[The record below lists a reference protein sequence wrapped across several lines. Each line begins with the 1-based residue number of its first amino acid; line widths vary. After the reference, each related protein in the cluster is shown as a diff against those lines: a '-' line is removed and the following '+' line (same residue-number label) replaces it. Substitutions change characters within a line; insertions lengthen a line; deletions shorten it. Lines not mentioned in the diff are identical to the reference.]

1 MYYVTATQTFS
12 AAHSL
17 REYDGKCERLHG
29 HNYRVEVTLKGPSL
43 NKGGMV
49 VDFTLLKQALEKAIA
64 KLDHQHL
71 NEVKPFDKLNPTA
84 EYIAKLIYEEMVLRF
99 STRKVKVHKVTV
111 WESDGCRASYAPK

>member
-17 REYDGKCERLHG
+17 RDYDGKCERLHG
-29 HNYRVEVTLKGPSL
+29 HNYRIEVTLKGPNL

-49 VDFTLLKQALEKAIA
+49 VDFTLLRQALDKAIA
-64 KLDHQHL
+64 RLDHQHL

-84 EYIAKLIYEEMVLRF
+84 EYIAKLIYEEMVLKF
-99 STRKVKVHKVTV
+99 STRKVKVHEVTV
-111 WESDGCRASYAPK
+111 WESEGCRASYAPK